1 MPKQPLKKA
10 TQEAADTPLGVR
22 TTSLRETLKSLGIK
36 IHETKYA
43 LGRII
48 LAYPK
53 GASDQD
59 IKSLVERAIKTATDN
74 GYTVEQSGKN
84 GIRLNES
91 EFTDSQSGKSKSKS
105 KSGNTKKSVPVQ
117 QIGSVSQPKKPEDAS
132 LESESEIRRKPVRIS
147 SVRLA
152 EKSKGG
158 MKNHVTL
165 SGEAF
170 IGLLEG
176 IAPMRLA
183 EALGVYI
190 QKMSPKSRKAFVS
203 SILENSGIHFKNE
216 SKEPKVSKEDLDL
229 LAQVKKLAMKASKKK

>member
-1 MPKQPLKKA
+1 MPKGPLKKS
-10 TQEAADTPLGVR
+10 TQDAADTPLGVR
-22 TTSLRETLKSLGIK
+22 TTSLRDTLKSLGIK

-53 GASDQD
+53 GASDHD

-84 GIRLNES
+84 GIRLNEP
-91 EFTDSQSGKSKSKS
+91 EFTDLQPSQSKS
-105 KSGNTKKSVPVQ
+105 KSGNTKKSLPVQ
-117 QIGSVSQPKKPEDAS
+117 QAGSVSQSTKPEDAS
-132 LESESEIRRKPVRIS
+132 LVSESEIRRKPVRIS

-216 SKEPKVSKEDLDL
+216 SKEPKVTKEDLDL